1 MKQLKQSWLYNQ
13 YRNAYPLPTPEV
25 GAWTSTMQLTMI
37 LIGRKGWWWIEISN
51 KKEERKKGQRG
62 KPVNRLL

>member
-13 YRNAYPLPTPEV
+13 YRNSYPLPTPEV
-25 GAWTSTMQLTMI
+25 GAWISIMQLTMI
-37 LIGRKGWWWIEISN
+37 LIGRKGWWGIEISN